1 MELVRPTLAHLP
13 SYLAARDR
21 GFSFDFRTDP
31 ESIAEVTAKIKADPE
46 DFIAKVED
54 LNPVGRMV
62 PLPDGTEVP
71 RLPQYTRWMW
81 DGEFSG
87 VITFRWQ
94 PGTTDLPPT
103 CHGHIGYAVV
113 AWKRRLGYASQALHD
128 ILELPRR
135 EGLPFVDITT
145 TPDNLGSQQV
155 MLNNGAVYVDQYVN
169 QQAHDPSHN
178 LLNRYRITL

>member
-1 MELVRPTLAHLP
+1 MELVRPTLEHVQ
-13 SYLAARDR
+13 SYLDARDR
-21 GFSFDFRTDP
+21 GFSFDFRSDPGSIAAETQRIKDDP
-31 ESIAEVTAKIKADPE
+31 EAYLAG
-46 DFIAKVED
+46 VED
-54 LNPVGRMV
+54 LDPAGRTV

-81 DGEFSG
+81 DGEFAG

-94 PGTTDLPPT
+94 RGTPDLPPT

-113 AWKRRLGYASQALHD
+113 AWKRRLGYATQALHD

-145 TPDNLGSQQV
+145 APDNIGSQQV
-155 MLNNGAVYVDQYVN
+155 MLNNGALFIDQYPLL
-169 QQAHDPSHN
+169 HDPERDV
-178 LLNRYRITL
+178 LNRYRIFLG